1 LDTVRYFP
9 IKFAVAGQVKLL
21 DKNPAESELIRLT
34 VDFKIQVCLF
44 CQALVFLCLLFFGVS
59 IYTLIAVSIE
69 QYFAVVHP
77 FSLQKRRFS
86 PMQQGLIRAAIVWIA
101 AAVAAVPIEVFVI
114 LEHNSSSHVVQRM
127 YILQTNFTT
136 CAHCKLGRLTLLSAV
151 QAYSARRSAFRRFFN
166 TITV

>member
-86 PMQQGLIRAAIVWIA
+86 PMQQGLIRSHRQC
-101 AAVAAVPIEVFVI
+101 E
-114 LEHNSSSHVVQRM
+114 LLHNSNKSS
-127 YILQTNFTT
+127 F
-136 CAHCKLGRLTLLSAV
+136 GS
-151 QAYSARRSAFRRFFN
+151 
-166 TITV
+166 